1 MVWTRKP
8 SFRTFKF
15 TFFPK
20 QEKKEKKQVK
30 QLRVLKTDLQKY
42 VQ

>member
-20 QEKKEKKQVK
+20 QEKKKKETG
-30 QLRVLKTDLQKY
+30 KT
-42 VQ
+42 VESVEN